1 MKQRKKALSLIIACI
16 LLVNIT
22 AITSAATAIGGVP
35 DVDVVLLN
43 QDPDPVEQGDVVEVR
58 FKVENTGTATLDDVE
73 LKLLPSYPFTI
84 YSGTAT
90 RNIGKL
96 KSSLTGADAAIID
109 YKLRVDKDAAE
120 GENEIELE
128 VNTGTMTKTYD
139 DGEFMIDIEQYN
151 VPELNVYI
159 KENNILQPNTKGTIA
174 IEVANVDLGDVEFL
188 QMTLLPSEDYK
199 LLSSSDYVYIG
210 NVDSDDTDSEDFE
223 IYVKDVE
230 DGEVSVPIKIEYQ
243 DSNEKEY
250 EKTIDLKFSVY
261 SSRDL
266 KKYGLKETNYT
277 GIIILAI
284 LAIIVYFYWRR
295 KNRKN
300 KKHA

>member
-1 MKQRKKALSLIIACI
+1 MKKLFCLIIASI
-16 LLVNIT
+16 LLVNFSII
-22 AITSAATAIGGVP
+22 ASAATAVGGVP

-43 QDPDPVEQGDVVEVR
+43 QDPDPVEQGDVVEIR

-73 LKLLPSYPFTI
+73 LKILPNYPFTI
-84 YSGTAT
+84 YSGTAS

-139 DGEFMIDIEQYN
+139 DGEFMIDVEQYN
-151 VPELNVYI
+151 VPELNIYI
-159 KENNILQPNTKGTIA
+159 KDNNILQSNTKGTLA

-199 LLSSSDYVYIG
+199 LLSPSNYVYLG
-210 NVDSDDTDSEDFE
+210 NVDSDDTDSEDFDL
-223 IYVKDVE
+223 YVKDVE
-230 DGEVSVPIKIEYQ
+230 DGEVSVPVKIEYQ
-243 DSNEKEY
+243 DSNEKDY
-250 EKTIDLKFSVY
+250 EKTVDLKFNVY
-261 SSRDL
+261 SSGELRR
-266 KKYGLKETNYT
+266 YGLKETSYT
-277 GIIILAI
+277 GIIVVAI
-284 LAIIVYFYWRR
+284 LALLAYFYWKR